1 MRGGG
6 FKIIAGVLN
15 WFFSSFSN
23 QEKHNIKNICVYS
36 KSKIKTKVINRRLF
50 VHKFCNNS
58 KMFLTFSW
66 AILIRALVF
75 SSSPS
80 ANVFFVWVL
89 VFFVSTSF
97 SIYSYLVHKSE
108 NRKKLYCH
116 KDWEVSITLFYLVCY
131 NKTQSRSFLIQLET
145 IMGWLWLRK
154 FEQI

>member
-6 FKIIAGVLN
+6 FKKTESFNSRGVSLLN

-58 KMFLTFSW
+58 KMFLSFSW
-66 AILIRALVF
+66 AILIRAFVF

-97 SIYSYLVHKSE
+97 LIYSYLVHKSE

-116 KDWEVSITLFYLVCY
+116 KDWEVSITLFYLVWY
-131 NKTQSRSFLIQLET
+131 NKT
-145 IMGWLWLRK
+145 
-154 FEQI
+154 

>member
-6 FKIIAGVLN
+6 FKKTESFNSRGVSLLN

-116 KDWEVSITLFYLVCY
+116 KIEKFQLRIFIWFDTTKHSHVLFLF
-131 NKTQSRSFLIQLET
+131 S
-145 IMGWLWLRK
+145 
-154 FEQI
+154 